1 MQRRPSRMQY
11 LLWLRGVT
19 RRNVRRKGVR
29 RQSDEVQNLT
39 KLTRRSLI
47 RAGLT
52 ASAGTFAAACSPARS
67 LAPGR
72 PTQSGAVPWSAT
84 PQPTPRASEHIPPS
98 PVALKTQ
105 TPRPTEPGWTST
117 QVSESRKA
125 VRSVGS
131 LGRAYRAYP
140 EVSGTVQFA
149 NCWDGPSIP
158 LVEGWIADMSAIYP
172 SIKVESM
179 LADAASMREQLV
191 TALAGGAP
199 PNAIMLNSDSIAF
212 FAEQGALLPLDGLLA
227 RDGISSDWFQPSEL
241 ASRTWDGHIFGLPQ
255 TIGGAQ
261 HLLFVNVALLDKI
274 GVDPARPIR
283 TWQDLDALI
292 EPARRA
298 GLLVMDPT
306 RVAVETTAHQVW
318 TYANGGRYCDDELK
332 KISWSEPAGVQS
344 AEWLLR
350 FVKAQA
356 GSYERLASDGDP
368 RTPLSAREW
377 ADARYVCCTN
387 GAGWPFQL
395 QMPGHRTNYA
405 IYEFP
410 TNGENPRS
418 IGETPTTGGW
428 TVVIPKAARDQE
440 AAWEWLKLTTVSDS
454 ACAFTE
460 RQRRPSPLAG
470 YDDRSGLRAAHPF
483 WATIGAS
490 IAKSVPVP
498 IAPIQP
504 RLEQIYRSMQA
515 AILLERRSSNDALE
529 SAARDAQQL
538 LDNWNAKRRRT

>member
-1 MQRRPSRMQY
+1 MRY

-19 RRNVRRKGVR
+19 GRIVRREGDR
-29 RQSDEVQNLT
+29 RQFDEVPNLT

-52 ASAGTFAAACSPARS
+52 APAWTFATACSPARS

-72 PTQSGAVPWSAT
+72 PSQFGATPSSAT
-84 PQPTPRASEHIPPS
+84 PQPTPRASEHVPPR
-98 PVALKTQ
+98 PLAVT
-105 TPRPTEPGWTST
+105 TPTARPTEAGSTST
-117 QVSESRKA
+117 QVSESRQA
-125 VRSVGS
+125 ARSVGS

-140 EVSGTVQFA
+140 EVAGTVQFA

-158 LVEGWIADMSAIYP
+158 LVEGWIADMAAMYP
-172 SIKVESM
+172 SIKVESV

-191 TALAGGAP
+191 TALAAGAP
-199 PNAIMLNSDSIAF
+199 PNAIMLKSDSIAF
-212 FAEQGALLPLDGLLA
+212 FAEQGALLPLDGLLT
-227 RDGISSDWFQPSEL
+227 RDGISNDWFPPSEV

-255 TIGGAQ
+255 TIDGAQ

-283 TWQDLDALI
+283 TWQDLDALVD
-292 EPARRA
+292 PARRA

-306 RVAVETTAHQVW
+306 RVAVGMTAHQVW
-318 TYANGGRYCDDELK
+318 TYANGGRYWDDELK
-332 KISWSEPAGVQS
+332 KISWLEPAGVQS
-344 AEWLLR
+344 AEWLVR
-350 FVKAQA
+350 FVNAQA

-377 ADARYVCCTN
+377 AAGRYVCCVN

-405 IYEFP
+405 VYEFP

-418 IGETPTTGGW
+418 MGETPTTGGW
-428 TVVIPKAARDQE
+428 TLAIPRTARDQE

-454 ACAFTE
+454 ACAFNE

-470 YDDRSGLRAAHPF
+470 YDDRSGLRAAHPY

-498 IAPIQP
+498 VAPIQP
-504 RLEQIYRSMQA
+504 RLEQVYRAMQE

-538 LDNWNAKRRRT
+538 LDNWNAKRKRG